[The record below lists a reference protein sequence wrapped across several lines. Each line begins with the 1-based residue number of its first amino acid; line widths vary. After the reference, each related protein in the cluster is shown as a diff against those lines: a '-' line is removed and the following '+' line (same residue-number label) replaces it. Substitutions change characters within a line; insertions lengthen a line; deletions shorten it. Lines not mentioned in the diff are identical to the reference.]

1 MTRKEYLL
9 KIENLIVNKLKY
21 HAPILNSDDIDYSLI
36 DAVGI
41 DTALPIFIYRK
52 PLDKLFFAAFYSV
65 KKKCDFNLILTAKP
79 LVKDRRIK
87 LLKNTYVLLEDSIGS
102 ELSHAIDALNINYL
116 AHSDYENITHEE
128 YLKFNDKVLEFEYI
142 PYYFTKKIMDKGVI
156 FQATNFILNGKNY
169 ILNIT
174 NTLKNM
180 TKMSFEINIPL
191 PRGYYFFKHGKDFV
205 EIENLTSKE
214 KAYFNYHFK
223 DASITFSNM
232 NGIESCTYACVNLKC
247 EINLLPKQNK
257 KLYFNFGENKYCIYS
272 PNDMQYFFNLSQQK
286 LNEIFDLKVTTSD
299 KQKDQLFNFY
309 LPRNIY
315 SKWQNFDVDEKSE
328 NDYIKMRNLYV
339 KKSEKGEQINQD
351 IKGLKEVKFYRN
363 SKWKRV
369 FILHNSS
376 CYMFADKVKYFNY
389 TLLTNE
395 IFNKNNE
402 IYLSFASY

>member
-142 PYYFTKKIMDKGVI
+142 PYYFTKKVMDKGVI

-247 EINLLPKQNK
+247 GINLLPKQNK

-363 SKWKRV
+363 SKRKRV